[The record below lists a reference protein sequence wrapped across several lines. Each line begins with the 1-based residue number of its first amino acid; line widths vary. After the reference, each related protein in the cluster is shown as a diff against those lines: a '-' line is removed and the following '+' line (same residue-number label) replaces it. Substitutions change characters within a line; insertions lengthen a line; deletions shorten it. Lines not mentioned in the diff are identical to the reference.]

1 MKNEQVHQL
10 LYEALETEIGGVLVY
25 TNCYPL
31 RIE

>member
-25 TNCYPL
+25 KTAIRCH
-31 RIE
+31 